1 MTKGAPVRFIAGK
14 YGGKKGWINL
24 EDDNDNDDVAAVIIN
39 LGKKKGEKKTYVY
52 SSSYREEIK
61 DEEVKSYA
69 WAVLQQCPDMEKD
82 LIGVCR
88 KFAKCNIQ
96 KDADRIMAVVH
107 KTMDEAVHWQ
117 NDKGAKALYH
127 KIQYNSK

>member
-1 MTKGAPVRFIAGK
+1 MV
-14 YGGKKGWINL
+14 KKR
-24 EDDNDNDDVAAVIIN
+24 
-39 LGKKKGEKKTYVY
+39 EKKTYVY

-69 WAVLQQCPDMEKD
+69 WAVLQQCPDIKKD

-88 KFAKCNIQ
+88 KFAKCDIQ
-96 KDADRIMAVVH
+96 KDADGIMAVVH